1 MKSAGAHTL
10 SGIGFAI
17 LAVACFATLDTTT
30 KHVSAGIPV
39 LMVIWFRYVVQVV
52 LTSAVVLPL
61 RGRSVLRTGHPRFQ
75 MLRGTLLFLCSM
87 LAFFSLKFLP
97 VGEFTAMAMLSPL
110 VVTLMAGW
118 ILKESIRPL
127 RWVLVAGGFAG
138 TLVIVRPGGHHFDW
152 SVILPLG
159 LVLTNSWFQ
168 VLTSKMARTEDP
180 VTMHFYTGWIGT
192 ALSTLMLPFFWELP
206 TSLMVWMELL
216 LIGIMGTVG
225 HLFLIMAFARAPA
238 ATLTPYLYVQIG
250 FAVLGGWLVFSHVPD
265 QWSLL
270 GMLLVALCGAI
281 GAWLTA
287 RENRIVLQPAE

>member
-1 MKSAGAHTL
+1 MKPANAHTL

-39 LMVIWFRYVVQVV
+39 LVVIWFRYAVQVV
-52 LTSAVVLPL
+52 LTSAVVLPM
-61 RGRSVLRTGHPRFQ
+61 RGRSVLRTEHPRFQ
-75 MLRGTLLFLCSM
+75 MLRGTLLFLCSL
-87 LAFFSLKFLP
+87 LAFYSLKFLP

-118 ILKESIRPL
+118 ILKEHVRGL
-127 RWVLVAGGFAG
+127 RWLLVAGGFVG

-152 SVILPLG
+152 SLVLPLG

-180 VTMHFYTGWIGT
+180 ITMHFYTGWIGT
-192 ALSTLMLPFFWELP
+192 LLSSLTLPFFWEMP
-206 TSLMVWMELL
+206 GTWTVWLELL
-216 LIGIMGTVG
+216 LIGVMGTVG

-238 ATLTPYLYVQIG
+238 ATLAPYTYVQIG

-270 GMLLVALCGAI
+270 GMLLITLCGAI

-287 RENRIVLQPAE
+287 RESRIALQPSE